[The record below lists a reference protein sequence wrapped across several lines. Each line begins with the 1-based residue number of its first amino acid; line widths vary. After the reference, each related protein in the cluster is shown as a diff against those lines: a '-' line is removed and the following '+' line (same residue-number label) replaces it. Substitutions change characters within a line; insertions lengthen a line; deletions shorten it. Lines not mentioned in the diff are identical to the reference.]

1 MIEEFV
7 KVYDRD
13 LERLKQEIS
22 AFNLD
27 SNIWK
32 TAGHVKNS
40 SGNLSLHLIG
50 NLNNY
55 IGKNMGNYAYIRDR
69 DAEFNLKNVPKSHLI
84 HQIEEV
90 KEKVI
95 STLKKMDNGMLDQD
109 HVEKVFGHTMTNG
122 YFLIHLAGHLSY
134 HLGQINYLRR
144 VLE

>member
-7 KVYDRD
+7 KIYDRD
-13 LERLKQEIS
+13 LERLKQEIT

-32 TAGHVKNS
+32 TTGHVKNS
-40 SGNLSLHLIG
+40 SGNLCLHLIG

-55 IGKNMGNYAYIRDR
+55 IGKNMGDYAYSRDR
-69 DAEFNLKNVPKSHLI
+69 DAEFNLKNVPKSQLI
-84 HQIEEV
+84 YQITDV

-95 STLKKMDNGMLDQD
+95 STLMKMDQDVLDQD
-109 HVEKVFGHTMTNG
+109 HVENVFGHSMTNG
-122 YFLIHLAGHLSY
+122 YFLIHLAGHLAY